1 MRLLISLLATLVVG
15 CAQDVRVRFP
25 SPPEDISGTLVLQL
39 AESAS
44 DVSVALNGMLVVDN
58 VHTQRIVIS
67 GVPIGTADVVMAANG
82 VDKEFHV
89 WVGAEHATTVPL
101 GVPDASSG
109 FIKSLF
115 GSVLTIVIYSLLH
128 R

>member
-1 MRLLISLLATLVVG
+1 MRLVMICLLVG
-15 CAQDVRVRFP
+15 CSHDVRALYP
-25 SPPEDISGTLVLQL
+25 SPPGDLSGTLVLQL
-39 AESAS
+39 AQPAS
-44 DVSVALNGMLVVDN
+44 DVSVSLNGLLVVDD
-58 VHTQRIVIS
+58 VHTQHIVIE

-115 GSVLTIVIYSLLH
+115 GSVLTIVLYSLLH